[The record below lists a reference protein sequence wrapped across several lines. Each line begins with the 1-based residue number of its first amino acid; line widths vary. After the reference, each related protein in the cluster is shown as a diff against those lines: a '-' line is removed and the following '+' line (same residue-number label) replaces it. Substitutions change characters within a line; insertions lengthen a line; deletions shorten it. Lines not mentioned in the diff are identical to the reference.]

1 MGVSSQSGRRPI
13 AVAARRSEHSRRMKV
28 LISGGSGFIGG
39 HLVKSLTK
47 DGHEVVV
54 LSRRLGTK
62 DPPKGVRFVTWDARS
77 PDGDWVREV
86 AGAQG
91 VVNLA
96 GASIGSWPWTRQR
109 MAELL
114 SSRLSATA
122 ALVQA
127 IGRTPADH
135 RPPVFVSASGIDYY
149 GDRGDEVITEG
160 SDPGDSFLARLSQ
173 QWEAEAQKAE
183 PLGVRVARI
192 RTAMV
197 FGREALAFRL
207 LTLPFRFFL
216 GGPLGNGRQWFT
228 WIHID
233 DIVGLY
239 RLALEDTRVSGP
251 LNAVAP
257 DIRRERDVAT
267 EIGRVLHRPAVFP
280 APAFGLRLVLGQEAQ
295 LLLHGRHAQ
304 PARALAYGYRFR
316 LGGLHEALEEA
327 LPRR

>member
-1 MGVSSQSGRRPI
+1 
-13 AVAARRSEHSRRMKV
+13 MKV
-28 LISGGSGFIGG
+28 LISGGSGFIGRR
-39 HLVKSLTK
+39 LAESLAS
-47 DGHEVVV
+47 DGHDVVV
-54 LSRRLGTK
+54 LSRQLVMK
-62 DPPKGVRFVTWDARS
+62 DPPKDVRYVTWDARS
-77 PDGDWVREV
+77 AHGDWVGEL

-96 GASIGSWPWTRQR
+96 GASIGSRPWTRQR

-122 ALVQA
+122 ALVEALGQ
-127 IGRTPADH
+127 TPADR
-135 RPPVFVSASGIDYY
+135 RPSVLVSASGIDYY
-149 GDRGDEVITEG
+149 GDRGDEAIMED

-207 LTLPFRFFL
+207 LTLPFRFFI

-233 DIVGLY
+233 DIVGIY

-251 LNAVAP
+251 VNAVAP
-257 DIRRERDVAT
+257 DIRRERDIAK

-280 APAFGLRLVLGQEAQ
+280 APAFALRLVLGKEAQ
-295 LLLHGRHAQ
+295 LLLHGRHAE
-304 PARALAYGYRFR
+304 PAKALTYGYRFR
-316 LGGLHEALEEA
+316 LGRLHEALEEA
-327 LPRR
+327 LGRR

>member
-1 MGVSSQSGRRPI
+1 
-13 AVAARRSEHSRRMKV
+13 MKV
-28 LISGGSGFIGG
+28 LISGGSGFIGS
-39 HLVKSLTK
+39 HLVKSLAS

-54 LSRRLGTK
+54 LSRRCPTK
-62 DPPKGVRFVTWDARS
+62 NMPKGVRYVTWDPPS
-77 PDGDWVREV
+77 TNGEWVKEL
-86 AGAQG
+86 AGAQAI
-91 VVNLA
+91 VNLA

-122 ALVQA
+122 ALVEA
-127 IGRTPADH
+127 LGRTPADR
-135 RPPVFVSASGIDYY
+135 RPPVLVSASGIDYY
-149 GDRGDEVITEG
+149 GDRGEEVITED
-160 SDPGDSFLARLSQ
+160 SHPGDSFLATLSQ
-173 QWEAEAQKAE
+173 QWEADAQKAQ

-228 WIHID
+228 WIHLD

-239 RLALEDTRVSGP
+239 RLALEDARVSGP
-251 LNAVAP
+251 VNAVAP
-257 DIRRERDVAT
+257 DIRRERDVAR
-267 EIGRVLHRPAVFP
+267 EIGRVLHRPAMFP
-280 APAFGLRLVLGQEAQ
+280 APAFALRLVLGKEAQ
-295 LLLHGRHAQ
+295 LLLHGRRAQ
-304 PARALAYGYRFR
+304 PAKALAYGYRFR

-327 LPRR
+327 LRQ

>member
-1 MGVSSQSGRRPI
+1 
-13 AVAARRSEHSRRMKV
+13 MKV
-28 LISGGSGFIGG
+28 VISGGSGFIGS
-39 HLVKSLTK
+39 HVVKSLAK

-54 LSRRLGTK
+54 LSRRLVTK
-62 DPPKGVRFVTWDARS
+62 DLPRGVRYVTWDARS
-77 PDGDWVREV
+77 ADGDWVREV

-122 ALVQA
+122 AVVQA
-127 IGRTPADH
+127 LGRTPADR

-149 GDRGDEVITEG
+149 GDRGEEVITEE
-160 SDPGDSFLARLSQ
+160 SHQGDSYLARLSQ

-183 PLGVRVARI
+183 RLGIRVARI

-228 WIHID
+228 WIHIEG
-233 DIVGLY
+233 IVGLY
-239 RLALEDTRVSGP
+239 RLGLDAARASGAV
-251 LNAVAP
+251 NAVAP
-257 DIRRERDVAT
+257 DIRREGDVAG
-267 EIGRVLHRPAVFP
+267 E
-280 APAFGLRLVLGQEAQ
+280 
-295 LLLHGRHAQ
+295 
-304 PARALAYGYRFR
+304 
-316 LGGLHEALEEA
+316 
-327 LPRR
+327 

>member
-1 MGVSSQSGRRPI
+1 
-13 AVAARRSEHSRRMKV
+13 MKV
-28 LISGGSGFIGG
+28 LISGGSGFIGS
-39 HLVKSLTK
+39 HLVKSLAS

-54 LSRRLGTK
+54 LSRRSQTK
-62 DPPKGVRFVTWDARS
+62 NMPKGVRYVTWDPRS
-77 PDGDWVREV
+77 TNGEWVKEL

-91 VVNLA
+91 IVNLA

-122 ALVQA
+122 ALVEA
-127 IGRTPADH
+127 LGRTPADR
-135 RPPVFVSASGIDYY
+135 RPPVLVSASGIDYY
-149 GDRGDEVITEG
+149 GDRGEEVITED
-160 SDPGDSFLARLSQ
+160 SHPGDSFLATLSQ
-173 QWEAEAQKAE
+173 QWEADAQKAQ

-239 RLALEDTRVSGP
+239 RLALEDARVSGP
-251 LNAVAP
+251 VNAVAP
-257 DIRRERDVAT
+257 DIRRERDVAR
-267 EIGRVLHRPAVFP
+267 EIGRVLHRPAMFP
-280 APAFGLRLVLGQEAQ
+280 APAFALRLVLGKEAQ
-295 LLLHGRHAQ
+295 LLLHGRRAQ
-304 PARALAYGYRFR
+304 PAKALAYGYRFR

-327 LPRR
+327 LRQ